1 MELRSSSRRRNEYK
15 ELQITLNGMGF
26 YEEGMELQEMRQILD
41 ALQMSVT
48 EGETNFLDCDMEQAI
63 RESELD
69 FLPTQ
74 DGRVLN
80 STMMSIH
87 PNISPC
93 SSPEI
98 PSERILVH
106 AEVHHAM
113 DWSPPNERLPRK
125 RFATPNKVLNNENLP
140 PELELINE
148 LLEPDAKRCHNTHN
162 PMENNKNQQ
171 QEANISIN
179 ANHTAVDFNNNLENS
194 LQESNS
200 SLHEIRGPISVR
212 RIHDSGFNMS
222 SEMQHSSFDN
232 TNSSANNHSSSLD
245 LNNLE
250 NSVPEPNNISH
261 DIRGPISVRRI
272 HDSGVNISSDMPNTS
287 FNNLNVFSN
296 STHSFENSEQIST
309 SGAVNPYDFDDD
321 DDSEPSN

>member
-98 PSERILVH
+98 PSERIVVQ

-125 RFATPNKVLNNENLP
+125 RFATSNITLNNENIP

-148 LLEPDAKRCHNTHN
+148 LLEPDAKRCHNMHN
-162 PMENNKNQQ
+162 LIENNKNQQ
-171 QEANISIN
+171 QEANISVN
-179 ANHTAVDFNNNLENS
+179 ANHTAVDFNNNFENS
-194 LQESNS
+194 LQDSNS
-200 SLHEIRGPISVR
+200 SFHEIRGPISVR

-222 SEMQHSSFDN
+222 GEMQHSSFDN
-232 TNSSANNHSSSLD
+232 NSSTNNHSSSD

-250 NSVPEPNNISH
+250 NSVPESNNSSH
-261 DIRGPISVRRI
+261 DVRGPISVRRI
-272 HDSGVNISSDMPNTS
+272 YDSGVNISSDMPNTS
-287 FNNLNVFSN
+287 FNNLNEYSN

-309 SGAVNPYDFDDD
+309 SSAVNPYDFGD
-321 DDSEPSN
+321 DDSEPSI